1 MIFIVKKSINGSFF
15 FFCSDLVAELPF
27 TLMHPKPL
35 EDYDR
40 PSSSS
45 GSHKS
50 ESSINTKENGESST
64 GKSASTGGTGGEQK
78 IVEDLVDTNLIQL
91 DTETTACYADQDDD
105 IIFEDFARLRLKGET
120 DAWKAWK
127 IANNEEKKQKTRKD
141 DEKKSLKWGWKIII
155 IIPKNQK
162 NSAKKQT

>member
-1 MIFIVKKSINGSFF
+1 MGKENLGILVQYKVKVKLFLGSLGG
-15 FFCSDLVAELPF
+15 DLVAELPF

-50 ESSINTKENGESST
+50 ESSINTKEN

-105 IIFEDFARLRLKGET
+105 IILEDVARLRLKGET
-120 DAWKAWK
+120 DA
-127 IANNEEKKQKTRKD
+127 
-141 DEKKSLKWGWKIII
+141 
-155 IIPKNQK
+155 
-162 NSAKKQT
+162 